1 MTISPSVMVRGSYS
15 SVGIFHSTIC
25 SVGPVY
31 RREGG
36 GRRRKEEGCQAVHI
50 TIIFQLLQLKCA
62 TKLKKELLKS

>member
-31 RREGG
+31 RSEGG
-36 GRRRKEEGCQAVHI
+36 GREEEGRRLSSSSHYNNI
-50 TIIFQLLQLKCA
+50 SA
-62 TKLKKELLKS
+62 TESSSTEVCD